1 LKRLKIKSNKSKIRM
16 KTNNLNMSVTK
27 LAIAVFTLA
36 LVNVGCKKNS
46 SNTPISGSPKGLEN
60 FYQVN
65 LVANNAT
72 YNAARI
78 DTLLKD
84 AWGISFSPAGNI
96 WLSANATGYA
106 KVYDKEGNQLLSPVS
121 IPTPVT
127 AGGGLITGQVF
138 SGSANFL
145 LPNGSPAI
153 FIFATQDGI
162 IAGWNKGNITN
173 AIKKINNS
181 ATASYFGLALA
192 SNMGANYLYAAN
204 FKQATIDVF
213 DNSWNSVNMKFTDP
227 NLPAQYSPFN
237 IQKIDNQLYVLYA
250 KVGADGN
257 EIHAAGL
264 GIVDIFNTD
273 GSFVK
278 RFISNGELN
287 SPWGI
292 AKAPNSFFGADTTA
306 LSNTIL
312 VGNFGDGHINAYNA
326 NGTFLGAIQSYIKPL
341 VIDGLWA
348 ISFAPVTATN
358 IDPNR
363 LYFEAG
369 PNTEKDGLF
378 GYLNKK

>member
-1 LKRLKIKSNKSKIRM
+1 MIKLNKSVK
-16 KTNNLNMSVTK
+16 NWA
-27 LAIAVFTLA
+27 LALFTLA
-36 LVNVGCKKNS
+36 LVNVGCKKNPPV
-46 SNTPISGSPKGLEN
+46 TVHPPIGLEN
-60 FYQVN
+60 FNQVN

-72 YNAARI
+72 YNASRI
-78 DTLLKD
+78 ETLFQN
-84 AWGISFSPAGNI
+84 AWGISFSPTGTI
-96 WLSANATGYA
+96 WLSANVTGYSF
-106 KVYDKEGNQLLSPVS
+106 VYDKAGNQLLPPVS
-121 IPTPVT
+121 IPAPTT
-127 AGGGLITGQVF
+127 AGGGSVTGQVF

-162 IAGWNKGNITN
+162 IAGWNKGNLAN
-173 AIKKINNS
+173 AITKINNS

-204 FKQATIDVF
+204 FKQGTIDVF
-213 DNSWNSVNMKFTDP
+213 DNNWNRVNMKFTDP

-237 IQKIDNQLYVLYA
+237 IQKIGDQLYVLYA

-292 AKAPNSFFGADTTA
+292 AKAPNSFFGADSTA
-306 LSNTIL
+306 FSNTIL
-312 VGNFGDGHINAYNA
+312 VGNFGDGHINAYNTS
-326 NGTFLGAIQSYIKPL
+326 GTFLGPIQSHGKAL
-341 VIDGLWA
+341 MIDGLWA
-348 ISFAPVTATN
+348 ISFAPVTATSV
-358 IDPNR
+358 DPNQ

-369 PNTEKDGLF
+369 PNKEKDGLF
-378 GYLNKK
+378 GYVNKK

>member
-1 LKRLKIKSNKSKIRM
+1 MKMKKMKLK
-16 KTNNLNMSVTK
+16 MSVTK
-27 LAIAVFTLA
+27 WAVALFALA
-36 LVNVGCKKNS
+36 LVNVGCKKNPPVTV
-46 SNTPISGSPKGLEN
+46 NPTIGLEN
-60 FYQVN
+60 FNQVN

-72 YNAARI
+72 YNASRI
-78 DTLLKD
+78 DTLFQD
-84 AWGISFSPAGNI
+84 AWGISFSPTGNI
-96 WLSANATGYA
+96 WLSANATGYSF
-106 KVYDKEGNQLLSPVS
+106 VYDKVGNQLLPPVS
-121 IPTPVT
+121 IPAPTT
-127 AGGGLITGQVF
+127 AGGGSVTGQVF

-162 IAGWNKGNITN
+162 IAGWNKGKLAN
-173 AIKKINNS
+173 AITKINNS

-213 DNSWNSVNMKFTDP
+213 DNNWNSVNMMFTDP

-237 IQKIDNQLYVLYA
+237 IQKIGDQLYVLYA

-292 AKAPNSFFGADTTA
+292 AKAPNSFFGADSTA
-306 LSNTIL
+306 FSNTIL
-312 VGNFGDGHINAYNA
+312 VGNFGDGHINAYNTS
-326 NGTFLGAIQSYIKPL
+326 GTFLGPIQSHGKAL

-348 ISFAPVTATN
+348 ISFAPVTATSV
-358 IDPNR
+358 DPNW

-369 PNTEKDGLF
+369 PNKEKDGLF
-378 GYLNKK
+378 GYISK